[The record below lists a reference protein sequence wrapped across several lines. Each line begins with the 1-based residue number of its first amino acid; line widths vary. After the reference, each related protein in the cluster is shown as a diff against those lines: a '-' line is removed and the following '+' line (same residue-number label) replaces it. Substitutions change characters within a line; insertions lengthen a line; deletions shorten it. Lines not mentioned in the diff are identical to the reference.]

1 MTVADTIQSGLI
13 ILKLTKKRSLNNIK
27 FPTLKGHHQ
36 PDKCAWCAYDI
47 VMIAIECLTSY
58 VDLLQTHVEGQGNFP
73 PNVEIKNEIKNK
85 VVLNI
90 YMYLH
95 GTGLMTLC
103 KQFIC

>member
-1 MTVADTIQSGLI
+1 MTVAGTIQSGLI

-36 PDKCAWCAYDI
+36 PDKCALCAYDI

-73 PNVEIKNEIKNK
+73 RTWKLKMK
-85 VVLNI
+85 SR
-90 YMYLH
+90 
-95 GTGLMTLC
+95 T
-103 KQFIC
+103 K